1 MSTNIGKNISK
12 NLSNKY
18 SQKRFDHVV
27 KQYVTDALKPGSKI
41 AIPKKVEATD
51 DLIGNK
57 TTEKITNVSRTAPQN
72 SWKTVECEAE
82 NKRFNKE
89 IPKER
94 YILQK
99 IDRKLLII

>member
-1 MSTNIGKNISK
+1 MTTNIGKNISK

-18 SQKRFDHVV
+18 SQKRLDHV
-27 KQYVTDALKPGSKI
+27 KQYATDALKTASKR

-57 TTEKITNVSRTAPQN
+57 TTDKITNVSRTAPQN

-82 NKRFNKE
+82 NKRFDKE

-99 IDRKLLII
+99 IDRKLLMI